1 MNTAG
6 KYSLVTLI
14 LFILQLTA
22 LSAGEA
28 DILNSHVFDH
38 SSYKKQFSNK
48 KITADISSKGEKAG
62 FAAQLFMQ
70 GVWVY
75 KDIISPQDMDVCTF
89 YPSCSEY
96 AFISLRSKS
105 FPEAILDTGDRILR
119 CYGGNHAFYK
129 QDFKRK
135 KSIDFPRK

>member
-6 KYSLVTLI
+6 KYFRI
-14 LFILQLTA
+14 IMLFLLLQLSF
-22 LSAGEA
+22 LYAGDA
-28 DILNSHVFDH
+28 GILNRHIFDH
-38 SSYKKQFSNK
+38 SSYKKKFSNK
-48 KITADISSKGEKAG
+48 KITSDISSKGEKAG

-105 FPEAILDTGDRILR
+105 FPEAIVDTGDRILR

-129 QDFKRK
+129 QDFKRQK
-135 KSIDFPRK
+135 NIDFPLK